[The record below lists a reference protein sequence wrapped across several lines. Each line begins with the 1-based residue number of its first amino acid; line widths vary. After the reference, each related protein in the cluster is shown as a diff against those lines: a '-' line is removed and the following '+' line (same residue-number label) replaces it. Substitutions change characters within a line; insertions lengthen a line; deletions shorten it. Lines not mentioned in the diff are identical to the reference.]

1 MPTIDDLH
9 REYSINIVR
18 EQIRKIV
25 EIYAPEWIVVHELI
39 QNGMDAIQDNP
50 NVTQGKVDV
59 ILDIDNDE
67 VTVTDNGTGF
77 VDDLSLLCPG
87 GTGAE
92 KRLSSR
98 SPSKGYQGVGL
109 KAVMYSTVRFE
120 IESQTSEKH
129 WTFLSENLVNYL
141 DPESTDKS
149 DYAMDVED
157 LAPSDG
163 ATYTTI
169 NAKFLPRKLREFI
182 CTVLERF
189 LNTDTVKWYDL
200 YRQEESERGA
210 PPTDK
215 YLEHF
220 LEWYFRTQ
228 SYVGCL
234 NRLLNVSVR
243 NVRTGNYEEV
253 KPTEIRLKLKSSSAF
268 TNLEGIIGS
277 WLQALNST
285 EFKMTIPNLAWDYEE
300 IVNKNQGRARKWRIT
315 PNIVNIRPNDP
326 QWETFAP
333 TFRDSFLDL
342 KLLPNENE
350 TEFRERYADIIAL
363 LERPRARVRAEDYQ
377 DVLEQITGVYIAV
390 GRTSAF
396 ETLGITNRGLRIIAA
411 NGIPTAH
418 ELSVITTSS
427 TWYLETIHMI
437 INVDA
442 TLNIG
447 KRHLVNTRLVG
458 RVQEFFEA
466 CYPKLV
472 SISKLFVGTDS
483 GGTPETDILPDV
495 VQLSKLH
502 RRGIPF
508 RRFPDDEDTLIGLF
522 SVLVPMQ
529 SYAVPIYQFFRSA
542 RYDGKFSWQ
551 DEEPAADSELKML
564 ECKIALDDLVNEFET
579 AANNKEFEQL
589 SLIVVWDRR
598 VNVPGWQVKGISQ
611 PRQNELERNG
621 VPTDLIEYVLEDRDG
636 HYRPL
641 ICVADMLQKVPKVE
655 GEDDDLDSF
664 VKELG

>member
-1 MPTIDDLH
+1 MPTIEDLH
-9 REYSINIVR
+9 KKHSMYIVR
-18 EQIRKIV
+18 EQLRKIV
-25 EIYAPEWIVVHELI
+25 EIYAPEWIIIHELV

-50 NVTQGKVDV
+50 NVTQGQVDA

-77 VDDLSLLCPG
+77 VDNLNLLCLG
-87 GTGAE
+87 GTGTE

-109 KAVMYSTVRFE
+109 KAVMYSTVRFK
-120 IESQTSEKH
+120 IESQTSEKY
-129 WTFLSENLVNYL
+129 WTFISENLESYL
-141 DPESTDKS
+141 DPESSVVPGYLMEVK
-149 DYAMDVED
+149 D

-169 NAKFLPRKLREFI
+169 NAKFPPGKLREFI

-200 YRQEESERGA
+200 YKQEASQRGM

-234 NRLLNVSVR
+234 NRLLNVSVK

-253 KPTEIRLKLKSSSAF
+253 KPIEIRLKLKSTSKF
-268 TNLEGIIGS
+268 INLEGTIGS

-285 EFKMTIPNLAWDYEE
+285 EFRTTIPNRSWDYAE
-300 IVNKNQGRARKWRIT
+300 IASKNQERAQKWRIT
-315 PNIVNIRPNDP
+315 PNIVTVKPNDP

-333 TFRDSFLDL
+333 TFRDKFLDL
-342 KLLPNENE
+342 KLLPKENE
-350 TEFRERYADIIAL
+350 TEFRKRYADIIAL
-363 LERPRARVRAEDYQ
+363 LERPHARVKAEDYQ
-377 DVLEQITGVYIAV
+377 DVLEQITGVYLAV

-411 NGIPTAH
+411 NGIPTDH

-427 TWYLETIHMI
+427 TWYLETIHLI
-437 INVDA
+437 INLDA
-442 TLNIG
+442 TLNLG

-458 RVQEFFEA
+458 RIEKFFEA
-466 CYPKLV
+466 CYPKLA

-495 VQLSKLH
+495 VQLGKL
-502 RRGIPF
+502 RRQGIPF
-508 RRFPDDEDTLIGLF
+508 RRFPDDEDTLIGLY
-522 SVLVPMQ
+522 SVLITMQ
-529 SYAVPIYQFFRSA
+529 SYAVPIYQYFRSA

-551 DEEPAADSELKML
+551 DEEPAADSELKLL
-564 ECKIALDDLVNEFET
+564 EFKIALDDLVNEFET
-579 AANNKEFEQL
+579 AFNAKDFEQL

-598 VNVPGWQVKGISQ
+598 VNVAGWQVKGVSQ
-611 PRQNELERNG
+611 ARQNELEQRG
-621 VPTDLIEYVLEDRDG
+621 VPTDLIEYVLEDRYG

-641 ICVADMLQKVPKVE
+641 ICVADMLQNVPKVE